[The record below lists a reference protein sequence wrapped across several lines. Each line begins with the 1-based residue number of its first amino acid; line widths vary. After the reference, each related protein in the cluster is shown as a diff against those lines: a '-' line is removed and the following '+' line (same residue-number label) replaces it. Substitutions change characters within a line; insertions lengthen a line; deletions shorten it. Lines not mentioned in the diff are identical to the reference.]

1 MYLHSLSATMT
12 ERQTSI
18 TDVKKFRIC
27 LLILFDNLN
36 VYLYLIGETLL
47 TEIQSLFKIILAIN
61 GGFLTISKCS
71 SFPRTF
77 SPCA

>member
-61 GGFLTISKCS
+61 GGFSDYL
-71 SFPRTF
+71 
-77 SPCA
+77 

>member
-12 ERQTSI
+12 EKQTSI

-61 GGFLTISKCS
+61 GGFSDYL
-71 SFPRTF
+71 
-77 SPCA
+77 